1 MNINAVS
8 SINTHAATGI
18 NNVVPIDTSFS
29 KVVSDINTRDAMGKN
44 GVTPNDNLSS
54 KFVSGINTRDAM
66 GKNGVTPIDN
76 PSSNSAKPHT
86 TTHSAADVSP
96 STSKNNLNSIPS
108 PAVPKKRSKLI
119 TNMTTTPNLA
129 DGHYHHKR
137 RPKNHGK
144 HFRPRPLDDQNPNN
158 KDSSQSSLNKKTK
171 SEFCNCN
178 TRHSTYKK
186 GTKI

>member
-1 MNINAVS
+1 M
-8 SINTHAATGI
+8 GI

-29 KVVSDINTRDAMGKN
+29 KVVSDINTHDVMGKN

-86 TTHSAADVSP
+86 TTHSAADVLP
-96 STSKNNLNSIPS
+96 STKKNNLNSTPS

-119 TNMTTTPNLA
+119 TNMTMTPNLA
-129 DGHYHHKR
+129 DSHFHHKR
-137 RPKNHGK
+137 RPKIMG
-144 HFRPRPLDDQNPNN
+144 
-158 KDSSQSSLNKKTK
+158 
-171 SEFCNCN
+171 N
-178 TRHSTYKK
+178 TSDHAL
-186 GTKI
+186 